1 MALAAEILDPPE
13 VPPLGADPEDGPA
26 PADPE
31 APAAPAPAEPEPPDG
46 PPDPGAGAAGV
57 DDCYDKY
64 AYHFL
69 FKLYLSRV
77 HLRVGHMTDDLLLL
91 VCFCLP

>member
-1 MALAAEILDPPE
+1 MASSVLDQLVQSEPSKWPRLTPCGTLKVVAFAAEILDPPE

-57 DDCYDKY
+57 D
-64 AYHFL
+64 
-69 FKLYLSRV
+69 
-77 HLRVGHMTDDLLLL
+77 VGADIVGM
-91 VCFCLP
+91 